1 MAKKQQNF
9 NIEYPDQK
17 IVPINMEKEVK
28 KSFIEYSM
36 SVIVSRALP
45 DARDGMKPGQ
55 RRILYAMY
63 EDNLTY
69 DKPFRKSAT
78 TVGNVLG
85 RYHPHGDSAVYG
97 TMVRMAQPFS
107 YRYTLVDG
115 HGNFGSVDGDG
126 AAAYRYTEARLSR
139 LANEMVRDL
148 DKDVVKWGMN
158 FDNRLREPTVL
169 PSRFPNLL
177 VNGAVG
183 IAVGMATNIP
193 PHNLG
198 EVIDGA
204 IYLMDNPD
212 AGASDLMKYVK
223 GPDFP
228 TGATIYGTSG
238 ILEAYSTG
246 RGRIMVRAKAEIEEE
261 AHRIIITEIPYMLQK
276 SELIKAMADQV
287 RDKKVEGV
295 TDIRDESGRD
305 GMRIVIECR
314 RDANCQIILNQ
325 FYKYTEL
332 ETTCSVIMLAIVGGE
347 PKILNLRDALGV
359 YIRHQ
364 ESVITNRVKFDLEKA
379 LREAHINEGYKIAI
393 DNIDEVIT
401 IIRNSP
407 DTPAARENLKVRF
420 TLTEEQ
426 AQAIVQMTLGRLS
439 GMERQKVEARLADLY
454 ASIAHFR
461 GVLADESKIRDII
474 REEMLE
480 IKNRFGDE
488 RRTTIEEAENE
499 ILLEDLIE
507 RHNTVITLTNSGYIK
522 RQPSDVYSAQR
533 RGGRGVIGM
542 QTKEEDYVERV
553 CVVDS
558 HSYLMLFTD
567 TGRVHQMKAYRVPEA
582 GRTAKGSNLINLIE
596 IEPEEKITAML
607 SVPNLDE
614 EISEDAYIVMV
625 TKKGVVKRSR
635 LAEFK
640 MQRKGGKIA
649 LSLDEGDS
657 LIFAALTHGSSDIM
671 IASRSGYAA
680 RFGEEKV
687 TVMGRAARGVRGIS
701 LRGDDVVCGA
711 CIIERGDE
719 WAAENQLLTVS
730 ENGFGKRM
738 SPTEFEAKGR
748 GCMGMIAQKIGDK
761 TGEMCGIAI
770 VKEDEDI
777 MLITS
782 EGTIIRT
789 PVAGVPVYGRSA
801 SGVIMMRL
809 ADGHKLVNFTAMAKE
824 EEAPEGDLE
833 EAEEASAEAEE

>member
-107 YRYTLVDG
+107 YRYTLVEG

-139 LANEMVRDL
+139 LANEMVRDI

-261 AHRIIITEIPYMLQK
+261 AHRIIITEIPYMVQK
-276 SELIKAMADQV
+276 SELIKSMADQV
-287 RDKKVEGV
+287 REKKVEGV

-325 FYKYTEL
+325 FYKYTQL
-332 ETTCSVIMLAIVGGE
+332 EDTCSVIMLAIVGGE

-407 DTPAARENLKVRF
+407 DTPTARENLKLRF
-420 TLTEEQ
+420 TLSDEQ

-454 ASIAHFR
+454 AAIAEYRSI
-461 GVLADESKIRDII
+461 LADEAKIRAII
-474 REEMLE
+474 KEEMLE
-480 IKNRFGDE
+480 IKSRFGDE
-488 RRTTIEEAENE
+488 RRTGIEEAENE

-533 RGGRGVIGM
+533 RGGRGIIGM
-542 QTKEEDYVERV
+542 QTKEEDYVEKV

-625 TKKGVVKRSR
+625 TKRGVVKRSR

-640 MQRKGGKIA
+640 IQRKGGKIA

-657 LIFAALTHGSSDIM
+657 LIFASLTHGNSDIM
-671 IASRSGYAA
+671 IASRTGYAA
-680 RFGEEKV
+680 RFAEEKV
-687 TVMGRAARGVRGIS
+687 SVMGRTARGVRGIS

-719 WAAENQLLTVS
+719 WAAENALLTVS

-738 SPTEFEAKGR
+738 SPAEFEAKGR
-748 GCMGMIAQKIGDK
+748 GCMGMIAQKIGEK

-809 ADGHKLVNFTAMAKE
+809 ADGHKLVNFTSMPKE
-824 EEAPEGDLE
+824 DGEAPAGELDE
-833 EAEEASAEAEE
+833 TEAEE

>member
-107 YRYTLVDG
+107 YRYTLVEG

-139 LANEMVRDL
+139 LANEMVRDI

-193 PHNLG
+193 PHNRG

-261 AHRIIITEIPYMLQK
+261 AHRIIITEIPYMVQK
-276 SELIKAMADQV
+276 SELIKSMADQV
-287 RDKKVEGV
+287 REKKVEGV

-325 FYKYTEL
+325 FYKYTQL
-332 ETTCSVIMLAIVGGE
+332 EDTCSVIMLAIVGGE

-407 DTPAARENLKVRF
+407 DTPTARENLKLRF
-420 TLTEEQ
+420 TLSDEQ

-454 ASIAHFR
+454 AAIAEYRSI
-461 GVLADESKIRDII
+461 LADEAKIRAII
-474 REEMLE
+474 KEEMLE
-480 IKNRFGDE
+480 IKSRFGDE
-488 RRTTIEEAENE
+488 RRTGIEEAENE

-533 RGGRGVIGM
+533 RGGRGIIGM
-542 QTKEEDYVERV
+542 QTKEEDYVEKV

-625 TKKGVVKRSR
+625 TKRGVVKRSR

-640 MQRKGGKIA
+640 IQRKGGKIA

-657 LIFAALTHGSSDIM
+657 LIFASLTHGNSDIM
-671 IASRSGYAA
+671 IASRTGYAA
-680 RFGEEKV
+680 RFAEEKV
-687 TVMGRAARGVRGIS
+687 SVMGRTARGVRGIS

-719 WAAENQLLTVS
+719 WAAENALLTVS

-738 SPTEFEAKGR
+738 SPAEFEAKGR
-748 GCMGMIAQKIGDK
+748 GCMGMIAQKIGEK

-809 ADGHKLVNFTAMAKE
+809 ADGHKLVNFTSMPKE
-824 EEAPEGDLE
+824 DGEAPAGELDE
-833 EAEEASAEAEE
+833 TEAEE

>member
-107 YRYTLVDG
+107 YRYTLVEG

-139 LANEMVRDL
+139 LANEMVRDI

-261 AHRIIITEIPYMLQK
+261 AHRIIITEIPYMVQK
-276 SELIKAMADQV
+276 SELIKSMADQV
-287 RDKKVEGV
+287 REKKVEGV

-325 FYKYTEL
+325 FYKYTQL
-332 ETTCSVIMLAIVGGE
+332 EDTCSVIMLAIVGGE

-407 DTPAARENLKVRF
+407 DTPTARENLKLRF
-420 TLTEEQ
+420 TLSDEQ

-454 ASIAHFR
+454 AAIAEYR
-461 GVLADESKIRDII
+461 GILADESKIRAII
-474 REEMLE
+474 KEEMLE
-480 IKNRFGDE
+480 IKSRFGDE
-488 RRTTIEEAENE
+488 RRTGIEEAENE

-533 RGGRGVIGM
+533 RGGRGIIGM
-542 QTKEEDYVERV
+542 QTKEEDYVEKV

-625 TKKGVVKRSR
+625 TKRGVVKRSR

-640 MQRKGGKIA
+640 IQRKGGKIA

-657 LIFAALTHGSSDIM
+657 LIFASLTHGNSDIM
-671 IASRSGYAA
+671 IASRTGYAA
-680 RFGEEKV
+680 RFAEEKV
-687 TVMGRAARGVRGIS
+687 SVMGRTARGVRGIS

-719 WAAENQLLTVS
+719 WAAENALLTVS

-738 SPTEFEAKGR
+738 SPAEFEAKGR
-748 GCMGMIAQKIGDK
+748 GCMGMIAQKIGEK

-809 ADGHKLVNFTAMAKE
+809 ADGHKLVNFTSMPKE
-824 EEAPEGDLE
+824 DGEAPEGELDE
-833 EAEEASAEAEE
+833 TEAEE

>member
-17 IVPINMEKEVK
+17 ILPINMEKEVK

-69 DKPFRKSAT
+69 DRPFRKSAT

-107 YRYTLVDG
+107 YRYTLIEG
-115 HGNFGSVDGDG
+115 QGNFGSVDGDG
-126 AAAYRYTEARLSR
+126 AAAYRYTEARLSK
-139 LANEMVRDL
+139 LANEMVRDI
-148 DKDVVKWGMN
+148 DKDVVKWSMN
-158 FDNRLREPTVL
+158 FDNRLREPSVL
-169 PSRFPNLL
+169 PSRFPNML

-212 AGASDLMKYVK
+212 AGASDLMKFVK

-246 RGRIMVRAKAEIEEE
+246 RGRIMVRAKAEIEEDE
-261 AHRIIITEIPYMLQK
+261 HRIIITEIPYMVQK
-276 SELIKAMADQV
+276 SELIKSMADQV
-287 RDKKVEGV
+287 REKKVEGV

-325 FYKYTEL
+325 FYKYTQL
-332 ETTCSVIMLAIVGGE
+332 EDTCSVIMLAIVGGE
-347 PKILNLRDALGV
+347 PKILSLREALNV
-359 YIRHQ
+359 YIKHQ

-379 LREAHINEGYKIAI
+379 MREAHINEGYKIAI

-401 IIRNSP
+401 LIRNSP
-407 DTPAARENLKVRF
+407 DTPTARERLKERF
-420 TLTEEQ
+420 ALTDEQ

-439 GMERQKVEARLADLY
+439 GLERQKVEARLAELHAAIIEY
-454 ASIAHFR
+454 R
-461 GVLADESKIRDII
+461 GILADETKIRAII
-474 REEMLE
+474 RDEMLE

-488 RRTTIEEAENE
+488 RRTAIEEAENE

-507 RHNTVITLTNSGYIK
+507 RHNAVITLTNSGYIK
-522 RQPSDVYSAQR
+522 RQQSDVYSAQR
-533 RGGRGVIGM
+533 RGGRGIIGM
-542 QTKEEDYVERV
+542 QTKEEDFVERV

-607 SVPNLDE
+607 SVPNMDE

-625 TKKGVVKRSR
+625 TRRGVIKRSR

-640 MQRKGGKIA
+640 VQRRGGKIA

-657 LIFAALTHGSSDIM
+657 LMFAALTHGNSDIM
-671 IASRSGYAA
+671 IASRGGYAA

-687 TVMGRAARGVRGIS
+687 SVMGRTARGVRGIS
-701 LRGDDVVCGA
+701 LRKGDECCGA
-711 CIIERGDE
+711 CIIERGDA
-719 WAAENQLLTVS
+719 WAEENALLVVS
-730 ENGFGKRM
+730 EKGFGKRM
-738 SPTEFEAKGR
+738 SPAEFESKGR
-748 GCMGMIAQKIGDK
+748 GCMGMIAQKIGDR
-761 TGEMCGIAI
+761 TGDMCGIAI
-770 VKEDEDI
+770 VQSDEDI
-777 MLITS
+777 LMITDD
-782 EGTIIRT
+782 GTMIRT
-789 PVAGVPVYGRSA
+789 PVDGVPVYGRAA

-809 ADGHKLVNFTAMAKE
+809 ADGKKLVNFTAMQKE
-824 EEAPEGDLE
+824 DEEASE
-833 EAEEASAEAEE
+833 EAEEE